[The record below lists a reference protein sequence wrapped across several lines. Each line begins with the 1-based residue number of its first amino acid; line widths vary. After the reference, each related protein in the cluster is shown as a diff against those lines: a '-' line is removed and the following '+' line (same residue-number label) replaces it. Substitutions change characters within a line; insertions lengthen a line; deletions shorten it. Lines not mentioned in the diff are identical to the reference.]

1 MMMGKLKE
9 KEKNI
14 SVYSLSLSL
23 ESIFTRSLI
32 FLLICESRKECEF
45 CNFLMMIEMF

>member
-14 SVYSLSLSL
+14 SVYSLSLSRVYFY
-23 ESIFTRSLI
+23 EEPNIST
-32 FLLICESRKECEF
+32 
-45 CNFLMMIEMF
+45 NM